1 MGGWVMVDPDDV
13 IHRHPIK
20 RSLKGIF
27 VTSSGRLD
35 RTSLWGFLLSVLLRY
50 ILRYKGDIFVRQK
63 SLHMYPTSTFYITYG
78 KLWSDV
84 HRTIGRQLVSPPPPP
99 QHLHYF
105 SDKIFSLVFCHKFV
119 QTKSQIHVKITS
131 RARQGSVK
139 IMALLSER

>member
-13 IHRHPIK
+13 IHRRPIK

-35 RTSLWGFLLSVLLRY
+35 RTSLWGYLLSVLLRY
-50 ILRYKGDIFVRQK
+50 ILRYKDDIFVRQK

-84 HRTIGRQLVSPPPPP
+84 HRTIGRQLVSPPP
-99 QHLHYF
+99 H
-105 SDKIFSLVFCHKFV
+105 SICIISVIIFSLVFCHKLV

-139 IMALLSER
+139 IMTLLSER